1 MCSPRALGVHSL
13 PQSFHKPDSRAEA
26 PCVLKVRKRVTKPS
40 TSTHSALYAEPQ
52 TRTRIPPGKRS
63 ENPLSNGHGATISP
77 LQAASERVPSA
88 VTCFLLV
95 LPVLGHKD
103 RRLVFGVWARKSFWR
118 VRPASSWAKESRAQH
133 ANLDLWIGPGER
145 SRHTS
150 VYRNERIASMP
161 SPSPTSRNG
170 LR

>member
-77 LQAASERVPSA
+77 FTSRVGACTVGRNLFFTGFVGLGPQRPEAGFRGLAQKTLWESE
-88 VTCFLLV
+88 
-95 LPVLGHKD
+95 
-103 RRLVFGVWARKSFWR
+103 ARFFMGQGITGT
-118 VRPASSWAKESRAQH
+118 AC
-133 ANLDLWIGPGER
+133 GPGPLDR
-145 SRHTS
+145 
-150 VYRNERIASMP
+150 AW
-161 SPSPTSRNG
+161 G
-170 LR
+170 A